1 MDLQLQINT
10 KVTIDFA
17 TLFNSNKK
25 LGPSTKAY
33 LE

>member
-1 MDLQLQINT
+1 MDLQLQINA

-17 TLFNSNKK
+17 TLVNPNNK

-33 LE
+33 LA